1 MRLFSIVL
9 MTLAAVAVMAPI
21 ASAAQ
26 LDCLMIDYEDPNT
39 HEKFYITTAPPSP
52 IRTQVEVHAPNVVS
66 GKCVDALL
74 RGAIVVGDYEKIRQ
88 AIHDSWP
95 YLTEVDLDS
104 PGGSVLEALKI
115 GRLL

>member
-1 MRLFSIVL
+1 
-9 MTLAAVAVMAPI
+9 
-21 ASAAQ
+21 
-26 LDCLMIDYEDPNT
+26 MIDYEEPNT

-52 IRTQVEVHAPNVVS
+52 IRTQVEVHAPNVVG

-74 RGAIVVGDYEKIRQ
+74 RGAIVVGDYQKIRQ

-95 YLTEVDLDS
+95 YLTEIDLDS